1 MKKESVIE
9 NIMVFLFVL
18 LLLPFPKIAEEI
30 LVGSIFILCFIYC
43 FFVSL
48 KFIKKSNEILL
59 YNIPYLTIITLIL
72 QIHSVRFS
80 LLANNIQEQLFCV
93 QLYKWL
99 TDRLP
104 NKEAFLIGFLIYFW
118 LLLYILIL
126 FLENGVKRKIEVSK
140 KLNQDTL
147 NVQKQDIAYK
157 EYAGIISDKQAVIEN
172 DNLSENDT
180 LKTEKSLGIKSALK
194 KIKKY
199 RKEIKFAA
207 EIFNVDPNGIASVI
221 FQEKYHGIFAD
232 GKDFVS
238 YVIDDI
244 KSGVINGGV
253 NDETPSTRSYGLA
266 EMQLCLA
273 AKIWGLDTN
282 APGTNKKAYDLL
294 MNDRTSIAFIAAY
307 ISINEKEIGQ
317 KLYGADAAG
326 AHNMGSV
333 DYKKVLNKQ
342 KEKRPIA
349 KRSEQ
354 YQKAIQDALNGKID
368 MRKDGER

>member
-30 LVGSIFILCFIYC
+30 LVGSIFALCFIYC

-118 LLLYILIL
+118 LLLYFLIL

-140 KLNQDTL
+140 KFNQDTL

-157 EYAGIISDKQAVIEN
+157 KYAGIISDKQAVIEN
-172 DNLSENDT
+172 DNLSATVELNKDIAF
-180 LKTEKSLGIKSALK
+180 EIK
-194 KIKKY
+194 KIRNY
-199 RKEIKFAA
+199 LVGSLVVCLCHFGSGMIKDMMF
-207 EIFNVDPNGIASVI
+207 EKLCFEESFFNNAVIAVGSTI
-221 FQEKYHGIFAD
+221 P
-232 GKDFVS
+232 FVCI
-238 YVIDDI
+238 YLMM
-244 KSGVINGGV
+244 
-253 NDETPSTRSYGLA
+253 TR
-266 EMQLCLA
+266 
-273 AKIWGLDTN
+273 
-282 APGTNKKAYDLL
+282 
-294 MNDRTSIAFIAAY
+294 F
-307 ISINEKEIGQ
+307 
-317 KLYGADAAG
+317 LYGK
-326 AHNMGSV
+326 S
-333 DYKKVLNKQ
+333 
-342 KEKRPIA
+342 
-349 KRSEQ
+349 
-354 YQKAIQDALNGKID
+354 NGN
-368 MRKDGER
+368 E

>member
-9 NIMVFLFVL
+9 NFMVFLFVL

-30 LVGSIFILCFIYC
+30 LVGSIFALCFIYC

-118 LLLYILIL
+118 LLLYFLIL

-140 KLNQDTL
+140 KFNQDTL

-157 EYAGIISDKQAVIEN
+157 KYAGIISDKQAVIEN
-172 DNLSENDT
+172 DNLSATVELNKDIAF
-180 LKTEKSLGIKSALK
+180 EIK
-194 KIKKY
+194 KIRNY
-199 RKEIKFAA
+199 LVGSLVVCLCHFGSGMIKDMMF
-207 EIFNVDPNGIASVI
+207 EKLCFEESFFNNAVIAVGSTI
-221 FQEKYHGIFAD
+221 P
-232 GKDFVS
+232 FVCI
-238 YVIDDI
+238 YLMM
-244 KSGVINGGV
+244 
-253 NDETPSTRSYGLA
+253 TR
-266 EMQLCLA
+266 
-273 AKIWGLDTN
+273 
-282 APGTNKKAYDLL
+282 
-294 MNDRTSIAFIAAY
+294 F
-307 ISINEKEIGQ
+307 
-317 KLYGADAAG
+317 LYGK
-326 AHNMGSV
+326 S
-333 DYKKVLNKQ
+333 
-342 KEKRPIA
+342 
-349 KRSEQ
+349 
-354 YQKAIQDALNGKID
+354 NGN
-368 MRKDGER
+368 E

>member
-9 NIMVFLFVL
+9 NFMVFLFVL

-118 LLLYILIL
+118 LLLYFLIL
-126 FLENGVKRKIEVSK
+126 FLENGVKRKIEVSNK
-140 KLNQDTL
+140 FNQDTL

-172 DNLSENDT
+172 DNLSATVELNKDIAF
-180 LKTEKSLGIKSALK
+180 EIK
-194 KIKKY
+194 KIRNYLVGSLVVCLCHFGSGMVKDMMFEKLCF
-199 RKEIKFAA
+199 EESF
-207 EIFNVDPNGIASVI
+207 FNNAVIAVGSTI
-221 FQEKYHGIFAD
+221 P
-232 GKDFVS
+232 FVCI
-238 YVIDDI
+238 YLMM
-244 KSGVINGGV
+244 
-253 NDETPSTRSYGLA
+253 TR
-266 EMQLCLA
+266 
-273 AKIWGLDTN
+273 
-282 APGTNKKAYDLL
+282 
-294 MNDRTSIAFIAAY
+294 F
-307 ISINEKEIGQ
+307 
-317 KLYGADAAG
+317 LYG
-326 AHNMGSV
+326 
-333 DYKKVLNKQ
+333 
-342 KEKRPIA
+342 KRGNNEI
-349 KRSEQ
+349 
-354 YQKAIQDALNGKID
+354 I
-368 MRKDGER
+368 